1 MAKRRKVTPV
11 TITAEQRDRLE
22 RLWFYYGNYGP
33 KTTSGNHSFIQRL
46 LENGIDERSLHNKR
60 TPKSEIPTPEC
71 VRAVEAILSMRSELE
86 SPDEQTRASG
96 LRVVSNAE
104 EPQLLIADPEV
115 KAILDDMRRR
125 YRVMHARLENESD
138 TPDAA

>member
-11 TITAEQRDRLE
+11 TITPEQRDRLE

-33 KTTSGNHSFIQRL
+33 KTTPGNHSFIQRL

-60 TPKSEIPTPEC
+60 TPKSELPTPEC
-71 VRAVEAILSMRSELE
+71 ERAVEAILSIRSELE
-86 SPDEQTRASG
+86 SPVERIRASR

-104 EPQLLIADPEV
+104 EQKPLHVDSEM
-115 KAILDDMRRR
+115 KAILDDMKRR
-125 YRVMHARLENESD
+125 YRVMHARLESESD

>member
-1 MAKRRKVTPV
+1 M
-11 TITAEQRDRLE
+11 
-22 RLWFYYGNYGP
+22 
-33 KTTSGNHSFIQRL
+33 
-46 LENGIDERSLHNKR
+46 
-60 TPKSEIPTPEC
+60 
-71 VRAVEAILSMRSELE
+71 RAVEAILSMRSELE